1 MLNNK
6 RITVLNQFTR
16 ALVVHIVVAFIA
28 WGVIFAGSDAGQY
41 LNIAQFSNVT
51 IFAACALI
59 AFVVQWIALIPA
71 FLLKTEHF
79 YDLTGGLTYLTV
91 IAFALWQSGAQDER
105 AILLTFLVS
114 IWASRLACFLFLRV
128 RKQGSDSRFDDI
140 KLNFWRF
147 SITWTVQGLW
157 VLMTAGAALAAIT
170 STHKAE
176 MGLFALVGTLI
187 WIIGFTIEAVADNQ
201 KRKFKQQQNTRTEFI
216 QTGLWA
222 RSRHPNYFGEIM
234 LWVGIAI
241 IAYPA
246 LHGWQLVT
254 LISPVF
260 VTILLTKVSGISLQE
275 EQANE
280 RWGDNQAYQDYKKR
294 TPVLIPKLF

>member
-1 MLNNK
+1 M
-6 RITVLNQFTR
+6 R
-16 ALVVHIVVAFIA
+16 ALLVHIVVAFIA
-28 WGVIFAGSDAGQY
+28 WGMIFSGGDSGQN
-41 LNIAQFSNVT
+41 LSGFQMTGIS

-59 AFVVQWIALIPA
+59 AFVVQWIAFIPA

-91 IAFALWQSGAQDER
+91 IVFALWQSGTQDAR
-105 AILLTFLVS
+105 SLLLGALVA
-114 IWASRLACFLFLRV
+114 IWALRLATFLFLRV
-128 RKQGSDSRFDDI
+128 LKQGSDSRFDDI
-140 KLNFWRF
+140 KVNFWRF

-170 STHKAE
+170 STHKTE
-176 MGLFALVGTLI
+176 IGIFAVIGTLI

-201 KRKFKQQQNTRTEFI
+201 KRQFRQQQNTRTEFI

-222 RSRHPNYFGEIM
+222 HSRHPNYFGEIT
-234 LWVGIAI
+234 LWLGIAI

-260 VTILLTKVSGISLQE
+260 VTILLTKISGISLQE
-275 EQANE
+275 EQAEE

-294 TPVLIPKLF
+294 TPVLIPKLFS